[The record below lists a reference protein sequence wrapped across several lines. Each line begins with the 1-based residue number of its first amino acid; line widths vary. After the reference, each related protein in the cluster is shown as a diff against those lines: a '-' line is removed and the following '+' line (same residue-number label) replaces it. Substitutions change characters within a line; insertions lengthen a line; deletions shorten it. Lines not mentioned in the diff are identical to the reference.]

1 MDTTIHKDSHNKFLS
16 AMPINL
22 VQMSFVLYDIIST
35 VDEKSSILD
44 ESMVQRW
51 RVSNVP
57 LRPEL
62 DEKKYPS
69 EHKRLNSGNS
79 RQTILHPGGILA
91 ENIGS
96 NRGLLTIL
104 RNYCSESGYLDGQNV
119 ARYRA
124 VTVDCNIY
132 ARMMKVH

>member
-1 MDTTIHKDSHNKFLS
+1 
-16 AMPINL
+16 MPINL

-35 VDEKSSILD
+35 VDEN
-44 ESMVQRW
+44 
-51 RVSNVP
+51 NVP

-132 ARMMKVH
+132 ARMMKV